1 MALGAVYLIWGS
13 TYLAIRVMVETMP
26 ALLAAGVRFA
36 VAGAAFYL
44 VLRVRRG
51 AQAVRFTRSE
61 LLASAAVG
69 ILLPFGGNG
78 LVTIAEQHVPSGLA
92 ALIIAS
98 VPLWVVLYRRIAGE
112 RIAAGTLAGVAVGF
126 AGVALAFG
134 LTVLTAAYAVGYV
147 SGGHFNPAVS
157 VGLWAAGR
165 FPARHLL
172 PYVVAQV
179 GGAIQHGI
187 GDRQN
192 EILRTKRVEP
202 R

>member
-1 MALGAVYLIWGS
+1 

-98 VPLWVVLYRRIAGE
+98 VPLWVVILRALNRE
-112 RIAAGTLAGVAVGF
+112 RMARLTVTGVLLGF
-126 AGVALAFG
+126 AGVTL
-134 LTVLTAAYAVGYV
+134 L
-147 SGGHFNPAVS
+147 
-157 VGLWAAGR
+157 
-165 FPARHLL
+165 LL
-172 PYVVAQV
+172 P
-179 GGAIQHGI
+179 GGKPAGASL
-187 GDRQN
+187 GGM
-192 EILRTKRVEP
+192 LL
-202 R
+202 